1 MRACLRQ
8 RANLPR
14 GRVLRR
20 RCVARRPQRRTRGV
34 EAPLRAVRH
43 PACVFGSM
51 GDVLRRRNS
60 THNQTKLPSPKG
72 AEAPCRLCLDASAAP
87 LTNLRA
93 VAAFGAMNSVSV
105 LIVNAVNTRSKS
117 WKCLATKAVEASRL
131 PVRSLPSV
139 RSGMMFQGIMAGT
152 SPQVF
157 QMRARGRAATWARE
171 AVAAARRGLVKVALA
186 LLRSLR

>member
-105 LIVNAVNTRSKS
+105 LVVNAVNTRSKP

-139 RSGMMFQGIMAGT
+139 RSGMMFQEFMAGT

-157 QMRARGRAATWARE
+157 QRRARGRAATWARE